1 MINNGRYV
9 LYVVRKVQRLTLE
22 PFINFQML
30 LNMKSTRK
38 RRSRMLKWG
47 GRIRIEIVIAGQK
60 QQRRP
65 EARIAVGTENTRTT
79 TRGTMGK
86 GRETIP
92 PNTETRG
99 RTPRRIEGV
108 RGNEVVAGIEATG
121 TTPAVTT
128 SSVRN
133 KKGIIRV
140 MVLGRTAMTA
150 AVVGG
155 IDSVLD
161 AIN

>member
-1 MINNGRYV
+1 
-9 LYVVRKVQRLTLE
+9 
-22 PFINFQML
+22 
-30 LNMKSTRK
+30 
-38 RRSRMLKWG
+38 
-47 GRIRIEIVIAGQK
+47 
-60 QQRRP
+60 
-65 EARIAVGTENTRTT
+65 
-79 TRGTMGK
+79 MGK

-108 RGNEVVAGIEATG
+108 RGNEVVAGTEATG